1 MALPSA
7 STWGT
12 PANQASKSPVSVPGV
27 TTAVAVP
34 FVASPPRARGA
45 IFVIV

>member
-1 MALPSA
+1 MAVPSA
-7 STWGT
+7 STWK

-34 FVASPPRARGA
+34 FAASPPRACGA